1 MDIIAQLKRDEGYN
15 PKPYKDSLGKLTIG
29 YGTLIENGL
38 DQEECEW
45 LLRHRYEIRAKVPV
59 AQQLPW
65 TQDLNDA
72 RLGAVE
78 NLAYNMGIYGLLTFK
93 NMLGCLQSGDYQGAH
108 DHLLDSKYAT
118 QVGARSHRLAIQ
130 ILTGEWQ

>member
-29 YGTLIENGL
+29 YGTLIEDGL

-45 LLRHRYEIRAKVPV
+45 LLRHRYEVRAKMPV

-65 TQDLNDA
+65 THGLDDA
-72 RLGAVE
+72 RLGAIE
-78 NLAYNMGIYGLLTFK
+78 NLAYNMGIYGLLSFK
-93 NMLGCLQSGDYQGAH
+93 NMLACLQSGDNAGASR
-108 DHLLDSKYAT
+108 HLLDSKYAA
-118 QVGARSHRLAIQ
+118 QVGPRAHRLALQ
-130 ILTGEWQ
+130 LETGQWQ